1 MDHMEGIF
9 RGNEKIKEMLENVRE
24 TPRRY
29 GPCSTRYEC
38 VPSDVRR
45 EDLIMQNRAP
55 SGSLVNEQESP
66 APVINRREEARIE
79 DCHSCSYEIVAP
91 GEPGAAGVQPGVQQG
106 QVFTLNRSAH
116 GMLLLMGQPPRPNQR
131 IEVHSARLGW
141 WRSTMVY
148 DVRWTRPIQIGPQ
161 GDLFLVGCRLTTGL
175 PL

>member
-9 RGNEKIKEMLENVRE
+9 QGSEKIKEVLENVRI

-29 GPCSTRYEC
+29 GPCSTHYEC
-38 VPSDVRR
+38 VSSDVRR

-55 SGSLVNEQESP
+55 TRKLVNEQEGL
-66 APVINRREEARIE
+66 APVINRREESRIE
-79 DCHSCSYEIVAP
+79 DCHSCSYELIAP
-91 GEPGAAGVQPGVQQG
+91 GEPGAAGVQQG

-116 GMLLLMGQPPRPNQR
+116 GMLLLMGQALRPNQR
-131 IEVHSARLGW
+131 IEVHSAKLGW

-148 DVRWTRPIQIGPQ
+148 DVRWTRPIQLGPQ